1 MSAKKG
7 ITNTLVWI
15 LMGLLILGLG
25 GFGVTNLSGSISRV
39 GSVGET
45 PIDLQEYA
53 RALQGDIRAEEAARG
68 TPLNFVQ
75 AQELQLDRR
84 ALARLIQTAALE
96 EETRLMGVSIGD
108 ENLREQILDIPAFH
122 GLNGEFDREAYRF
135 ALEQSN
141 LTEAQFEEDIRAEAA
156 RTLLQGAVLAGVNM
170 PEAYTDT
177 LMRYIGERRTI
188 TWAMLDRT
196 ALETGLPVPSE
207 DDLIAYHQTHLPDF
221 TTPLTKQITYA
232 WLTPEMI
239 IDTVEVDEDSLREA
253 YDARAEEFNQPER
266 RLVERLGFGST
277 DEAEAAQTRLSA
289 DEITFDALIE
299 ERGLSLA
306 DADMGDVSKPELD
319 EAGDAVFSAEVG
331 DVVGPIDT
339 AIGPALF
346 RVNGVL
352 QAQETSY
359 EDALPQLRDELAGDR
374 ARRVID
380 AEIDGLADLLAG
392 GATLEDL
399 AKETDMV
406 IGQINWHPG
415 MSDDIGAYDAFR
427 SAAEAVTAEDFP
439 DIEKLEDDGIFALR
453 LDKIV
458 EPQIR
463 PLNEVRAQAEAG
475 WRAQAIVAAL
485 RDVVAPDLDALKS
498 GGDFEALGMS
508 QITTLEVTRSAFQ
521 PDAPPEFIDT
531 VFGLEDGGVEILDGD
546 GRIFVMRLDS
556 IAPPDPQDEEMLRLR
571 QGLQD
576 DAAGSVAQDLFGLL
590 AGDIRARA
598 GVEVDQA
605 ALNAV
610 HSNFQ

>member
-25 GFGVTNLSGSISRV
+25 GFGVTNLSGSIRRV

-207 DDLIAYHQTHLPDF
+207 DDLIAYHANPSARFHHPFDQADHLC
-221 TTPLTKQITYA
+221 
-232 WLTPEMI
+232 
-239 IDTVEVDEDSLREA
+239 
-253 YDARAEEFNQPER
+253 
-266 RLVERLGFGST
+266 
-277 DEAEAAQTRLSA
+277 
-289 DEITFDALIE
+289 
-299 ERGLSLA
+299 LA
-306 DADMGDVSKPELD
+306 DP
-319 EAGDAVFSAEVG
+319 
-331 DVVGPIDT
+331 
-339 AIGPALF
+339 
-346 RVNGVL
+346 
-352 QAQETSY
+352 
-359 EDALPQLRDELAGDR
+359 
-374 ARRVID
+374 
-380 AEIDGLADLLAG
+380 
-392 GATLEDL
+392 
-399 AKETDMV
+399 
-406 IGQINWHPG
+406 
-415 MSDDIGAYDAFR
+415 
-427 SAAEAVTAEDFP
+427 
-439 DIEKLEDDGIFALR
+439 
-453 LDKIV
+453 
-458 EPQIR
+458 
-463 PLNEVRAQAEAG
+463 
-475 WRAQAIVAAL
+475 
-485 RDVVAPDLDALKS
+485 
-498 GGDFEALGMS
+498 
-508 QITTLEVTRSAFQ
+508 
-521 PDAPPEFIDT
+521 
-531 VFGLEDGGVEILDGD
+531 
-546 GRIFVMRLDS
+546 
-556 IAPPDPQDEEMLRLR
+556 
-571 QGLQD
+571 
-576 DAAGSVAQDLFGLL
+576 
-590 AGDIRARA
+590 
-598 GVEVDQA
+598 
-605 ALNAV
+605 
-610 HSNFQ
+610 